1 MSPQPSGKS
10 PQPSGK
16 SPQPGGKSRQLGGKS
31 PQPSGK
37 SRQLGGKSRQLGR
50 KANPVYTA
58 QVPHYLSQ
66 HDAFAAARTDD
77 PAWLVALRA
86 EAIARFAELGF
97 PSTRLEEWRYTNVA
111 PIAKLALELEAGETS
126 PEIPE
131 HLGGILDAKDR
142 PFALL
147 NTAFVSHVSVV
158 RVGRNESPDEIVR
171 LGLESHSGIQHPRAF
186 IQLEEGSHAMVVI
199 DHTSGAAGPGL
210 TNLVVEADVG
220 PNAHLDLV
228 LLQREHDEHF
238 HVSNVACRVARDGR
252 FTSNTL
258 TSGGALVRNDLEVL
272 LADEGA
278 ECDLRGLFI
287 GSGSR
292 LVDNHT
298 SVDHAVPHCNSRELY
313 KGILGGRSKGIFRGR
328 VLVRPDAQK
337 TDATQSNPNL
347 LLGEGAEIDT
357 KPQLEIHADDV
368 KCSHGATVGQLDE
381 EALFYMRSRGIG
393 ADDARIL
400 LVHAFANEIVDALP
414 EAVRESFR
422 DVIEGAVRGA
432 TE

>member
-1 MSPQPSGKS
+1 MS
-10 PQPSGK
+10 
-16 SPQPGGKSRQLGGKS
+16 SRG
-31 PQPSGK
+31 
-37 SRQLGGKSRQLGR
+37 SRKGSRV
-50 KANPVYTA
+50 NPVYTA
-58 QVPHYLSQ
+58 QVPHYLAQ
-66 HDAFAAARTDD
+66 HAAFAAARTED

-86 EAIARFAELGF
+86 DAIARFAELGF

-111 PIAKLALELEAGETS
+111 GVAKLALELEAGETS

-131 HLGGILDAKDR
+131 QLGSVLNAKDR

-147 NTAFVSHVSVV
+147 NTAFASNISVV
-158 RVGRNESPDEIVR
+158 TLGRNESQDEVVR
-171 LGLESHSGIQHPRAF
+171 LELESRSGIQHPRAF
-186 IQLEEGSHAMVVI
+186 IQLDKGSRATVVV
-199 DHTSGAAGPGL
+199 DLNSGAAGPGL

-238 HVSNVACRVARDGR
+238 HVSSVACRVARDGR
-252 FTSNTL
+252 FTANTL
-258 TSGGALVRNDLEVL
+258 TAGGALVRNDLDVL

-298 SVDHAVPHCNSRELY
+298 SVDHAMPHCTSRELY
-313 KGILGGRSKGIFRGR
+313 KGILGGRSKGVFRGH
-328 VLVRPDAQK
+328 VMVRPDAQK

-357 KPQLEIHADDV
+357 KPQLEIYADDV

-381 EALFYMRSRGIG
+381 DALFYMRSRGIG
-393 ADDARIL
+393 VDDARIL

-414 EAVRESFR
+414 EGVGEAR
-422 DVIEGAVRGA
+422 DVIDGSLRGA
-432 TE
+432 TK